1 MHLLLVLAQIAI
13 PAPRGYVNDFAGVLD
28 PAAVRRMEALITEVR
43 DKTRGEIAVVTLPDL
58 GDRAP
63 ADVAVQI
70 GRQWGVGAKGEAGD
84 PAKNLGVV
92 VLLVPRR
99 NHRPGTGKV
108 FIATGRGAE
117 GFLPDARVGRIRE
130 AMSPYFARED
140 YSGGL
145 EEGVALL
152 AQAFADEFGVTLV
165 SEHAPAPPERPGL
178 DAGQLA
184 KLVFILAI
192 ALVIIATRATRAR
205 QRREGWRWLWM
216 GGGWGGAEVLA
227 EGSAASEVEAASVA
241 AAPEGVSDDGQS
253 ALGGRFRDAPAGR
266 PRWPARLAAAL
277 RLGGPRDTRPG
288 TLRREYLA
296 DLRRGGRAAVRG
308 AGAGP
313 AELAEPAPADPHRGG
328 VAPVGGCVPD
338 RVR

>member
-43 DKTRGEIAVVTLPDL
+43 DKTRGEIAVVTLPDI

-99 NHRPGTGKV
+99 NHRPGTGKI

-117 GFLPDARVGRIRE
+117 GFLPDARVGRIRD
-130 AMSPYFARED
+130 AMNPYFARED

-165 SEHAPAPPERPGL
+165 SEHAPASPERPGL

-192 ALVIIATRATRAR
+192 ALVILATRATRAR

-216 GGGWGGAEVLA
+216 GGGWGG
-227 EGSAASEVEAASVA
+227 G
-241 AAPEGVSDDGQS
+241 
-253 ALGGRFRDAPAGR
+253 
-266 PRWPARLAAAL
+266 
-277 RLGGPRDTRPG
+277 
-288 TLRREYLA
+288 
-296 DLRRGGRAAVRG
+296 RGGGGGGGGFGGGFGGFGGGGGFSGGG
-308 AGAGP
+308 AGGSF
-313 AELAEPAPADPHRGG
+313 
-328 VAPVGGCVPD
+328 
-338 RVR
+338 